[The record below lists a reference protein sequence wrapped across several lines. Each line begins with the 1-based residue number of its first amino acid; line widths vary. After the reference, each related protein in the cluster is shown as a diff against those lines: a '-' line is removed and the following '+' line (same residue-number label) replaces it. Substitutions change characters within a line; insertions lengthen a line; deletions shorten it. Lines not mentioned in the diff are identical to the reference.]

1 MFTYNSKI
9 QKQTT
14 SNHRMAHRSNKV
26 FVVRDSVKYLK
37 MDLLSFNG
45 KCRKCSERPL
55 FSEAVVQCI
64 HLRYNIIVL

>member
-1 MFTYNSKI
+1 MFTYNPKI

-14 SNHRMAHRSNKV
+14 PNHHMTHRSNKV
-26 FVVRDSVKYLK
+26 YVVRDSVKYLK
-37 MDLLSFNG
+37 MDWLSFYG
-45 KCRKCSERPL
+45 KCRKRFERPL